1 MSIKFDFRVGRRIS
15 DYNDYQNTFIASKVS
30 LSYYVNDVWRIET
43 AAKFRARWYES
54 YYDEKRVDYRPGAAV
69 SLVWSPAWLTA
80 MVKRAEIS
88 FDFETYRNFSNL
100 SDKNITVW
108 EAGPTLSL
116 RTKF

>member
-1 MSIKFDFRVGRRIS
+1 
-15 DYNDYQNTFIASKVS
+15 
-30 LSYYVNDVWRIET
+30 
-43 AAKFRARWYES
+43 
-54 YYDEKRVDYRPGAAV
+54 V